1 MPNVNLSPYTAE
13 SEAIANRMRMA
24 QLIGQQSMQPMEM
37 PQQPGARF
45 SPYQGLA
52 KMLQAYTSVIGQE
65 KALEQQKELQ
75 NRIGTEATDWIANYS
90 SGIKGTPN
98 TPEQTYKPGEAD
110 YREMGMMGKDLQ
122 VNPQGMAVEPAQ
134 MGIPT
139 RARTAEEQ
147 QAYLGQGMK
156 NPLTSAMASALL
168 SKNIE
173 NQNFQNIL
181 KSAGMGNAPTAPMGG
196 ASAAPTGGMQP
207 IGGGITGNINPNILA
222 MSGDPRA
229 IELAKYLS
237 SQNKIKNFD
246 VEIIDKVPTRVGLT
260 ESGNKTIIGPVEQA
274 LSPDTAAR
282 LKQEKEQADRAFT
295 QLSANQKATLANDA
309 ARLNISAQTLFF
321 DTGIK
326 AGGGTFVNPFAQ
338 PPAQPNVAPTQPP
351 VVPTQPNAQRPP
363 VAGAV
368 PTSAPVNAPTG
379 GAYTPLS
386 QLSPKAQQQ
395 MAMESMQAQ
404 QKKERGMQGIGETI
418 DQAKNILQGKT
429 FNEKGEQVKAPLPTQ
444 SYGGVATDFISG
456 IFGGS
461 PKGSAEADRLKVL
474 GGSLVMAMPRMEGPQ
489 SDRDVS
495 LYREMAGQVG
505 DSSLS
510 VARRLAALDQVEKLY
525 RKYDKTSVENLLEK
539 YK

>member
-1 MPNVNLSPYTAE
+1 MAQALGQQAMQPVEVPQQAGVQASPYA
-13 SEAIANRMRMA
+13 
-24 QLIGQQSMQPMEM
+24 
-37 PQQPGARF
+37 
-45 SPYQGLA
+45 GLA
-52 KMLQAYTSVIGQE
+52 KILQGYMAGSEEKEANEAYKDLAERYQTGNRAEMGSF
-65 KALEQQKELQ
+65 LEAMQGAPAKELT
-75 NRIGTEATDWIANYS
+75 GPA
-90 SGIKGTPN
+90 
-98 TPEQTYKPGEAD
+98 
-110 YREMGMMGKDLQ
+110 
-122 VNPQGMAVEPAQ
+122 PQG
-134 MGIPT
+134 
-139 RARTAEEQ
+139 
-147 QAYLGQGMK
+147 
-156 NPLTSAMASALL
+156 
-168 SKNIE
+168 
-173 NQNFQNIL
+173 
-181 KSAGMGNAPTAPMGG
+181 
-196 ASAAPTGGMQP
+196 APTGVSPEGVQGGYIQP
-207 IGGGITGNINPNILA
+207 AQAPDRTRAMALA
-222 MSGDPRA
+222 LG
-229 IELAKYLS
+229 
-237 SQNKIKNFD
+237 SQNPTLQGAGGAMLSQMFAQDKIKDFK
-246 VEIIDKVPTRVGLT
+246 VELVGEKTHRIGYTETGKRIDLGPIT
-260 ESGNKTIIGPVEQA
+260 ESV
-274 LSPDTAAR
+274 SPDTAAR
-282 LKQEKEQADRAFT
+282 LKQDKEQADRAFS
-295 QLSANQKATLANDA
+295 QLSAKDKATLANDA
-309 ARLNISAQTLFF
+309 ARLNISAQQLFF

-326 AGGGTFVNPFAQ
+326 AGGGSFVNPLAQ
-338 PPAQPNVAPTQPP
+338 PPAQPNVAPNAPP

-368 PTSAPVNAPTG
+368 LTSAPVAPPPVA

-444 SYGGVATDFISG
+444 SYGGVAQDFVSG

-505 DSSLS
+505 DSTLS

-525 RKYDKTSVENLLEK
+525 RKYDKTSVDNLLEK

>member
-1 MPNVNLSPYTAE
+1 MQGGYIQPAQAPDRQRAMALALGSQSPALQGAG
-13 SEAIANRMRMA
+13 SAMLGQMFA
-24 QLIGQQSMQPMEM
+24 QDKIKDFKVELIGD
-37 PQQPGARF
+37 
-45 SPYQGLA
+45 
-52 KMLQAYTSVIGQE
+52 KTH
-65 KALEQQKELQ
+65 
-75 NRIGTEATDWIANYS
+75 RIGYTETGRRI
-90 SGIKGTPN
+90 
-98 TPEQTYKPGEAD
+98 
-110 YREMGMMGKDLQ
+110 DLGP
-122 VNPQGMAVEPAQ
+122 V
-134 MGIPT
+134 
-139 RARTAEEQ
+139 
-147 QAYLGQGMK
+147 
-156 NPLTSAMASALL
+156 
-168 SKNIE
+168 
-173 NQNFQNIL
+173 
-181 KSAGMGNAPTAPMGG
+181 
-196 ASAAPTGGMQP
+196 
-207 IGGGITGNINPNILA
+207 
-222 MSGDPRA
+222 
-229 IELAKYLS
+229 
-237 SQNKIKNFD
+237 
-246 VEIIDKVPTRVGLT
+246 T
-260 ESGNKTIIGPVEQA
+260 ESV
-274 LSPDTAAR
+274 SPDTAAR
-282 LKQEKEQADRAFT
+282 LKQDKEQADRAFG
-295 QLSANQKATLANDA
+295 QLSASQKATLANDA

-326 AGGGTFVNPFAQ
+326 AGGGTFVNPLAQ
-338 PPAQPNVAPTQPP
+338 PPAPTNAPPAQPNVAPTQPP
-351 VVPTQPNAQRPP
+351 VVPAQPIAPRPP

>member
-1 MPNVNLSPYTAE
+1 MPNINLNPYTAE
-13 SEAIANRMRMA
+13 SAAIQRRLQMA
-24 QLIGQQSMQPMEM
+24 QALGQQAMQPVEV
-37 PQQPGARF
+37 PQQAGVQA
-45 SPYQGLA
+45 SPYAGLA
-52 KMLQAYTSVIGQE
+52 KILQGYMAGSEEKEANEAYKNLAERYQAGNRAEMGSFLEAMQGTPERAQRLDPQEVQQMADQGTPMPPNMPAQAPDRTRAMALALGSQNPTLQGAGGAMLSQMFAQDKIKDFKVELVGE
-65 KALEQQKELQ
+65 KTH
-75 NRIGTEATDWIANYS
+75 RIGYTET
-90 SGIKGTPN
+90 
-98 TPEQTYKPGEAD
+98 
-110 YREMGMMGKDLQ
+110 GKRIDL
-122 VNPQGMAVEPAQ
+122 G
-134 MGIPT
+134 
-139 RARTAEEQ
+139 
-147 QAYLGQGMK
+147 
-156 NPLTSAMASALL
+156 
-168 SKNIE
+168 
-173 NQNFQNIL
+173 
-181 KSAGMGNAPTAPMGG
+181 
-196 ASAAPTGGMQP
+196 P
-207 IGGGITGNINPNILA
+207 I
-222 MSGDPRA
+222 
-229 IELAKYLS
+229 
-237 SQNKIKNFD
+237 
-246 VEIIDKVPTRVGLT
+246 T
-260 ESGNKTIIGPVEQA
+260 ESV
-274 LSPDTAAR
+274 SPDTAAR
-282 LKQEKEQADRAFT
+282 LKQDKEQADRAFS
-295 QLSANQKATLANDA
+295 QLSAKDKATLANDA
-309 ARLNISAQTLFF
+309 ARLNISAQQLFF

-326 AGGGTFVNPFAQ
+326 AGGGSFVNPLAQ
-338 PPAQPNVAPTQPP
+338 PPAQPNVAPNALP

-368 PTSAPVNAPTG
+368 PTSAPPPVA

-395 MAMESMQAQ
+395 MAMEAMQAQ

-444 SYGGVATDFISG
+444 SYGGVATDFVSG

-505 DSSLS
+505 DSTLS